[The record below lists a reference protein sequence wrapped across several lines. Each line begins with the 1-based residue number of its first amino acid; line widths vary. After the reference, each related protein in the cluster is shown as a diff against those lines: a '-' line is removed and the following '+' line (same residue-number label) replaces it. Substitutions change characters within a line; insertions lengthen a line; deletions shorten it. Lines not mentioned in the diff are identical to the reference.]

1 MKSQSVVRTI
11 AGILAL
17 AAIPAAAIGGQVSAD
32 SALATPPAAV
42 ESEAVVGTGPWAA
55 KIACAGC
62 AAVAIAAGGS
72 SIVGL
77 IALVGAHA
85 AVRGSAGLLH
95 RWFLVGGRVRLDGP
109 QTIQEET

>member
-85 AVRGSAGLLH
+85 AGAGLCAGVCT
-95 RWFLVGGRVRLDGP
+95 VGFS
-109 QTIQEET
+109 